1 MQGKSAFYAADGRW
15 PEAAARRAGGN
26 SVAGLQALDQLA
38 HRRHEAVGIERV
50 RGETESVVAREHE
63 LELDIVAM
71 GDVLQRLLDAEAPG
85 IGLLAGG
92 AFLVLRPV
100 RELARRETAHAV
112 DLVVA
117 DLLSLVVRDEDQRR
131 IRRAQRLGEALID
144 PGEGALAVMRREID
158 DAFPG
163 AHFERRQMVA
173 HLLD

>member
-15 PEAAARRAGGN
+15 PESAARRAGGN

-50 RGETESVVAREHE
+50 RGEAEGVVAREHE
-63 LELDIVAM
+63 LEFDVVAM

-100 RELARRETAHAV
+100 RELAGREAAYAV

-117 DLLSLVVRDEDQRR
+117 DLERLFRRDEDQRR
-131 IRRAQRLGEALID
+131 IRRPQRLGKSLID
-144 PGEGALAVMRREID
+144 PSEGAFAIMRREID
-158 DAFPG
+158 DAVAG
-163 AHFERRQMVA
+163 ARFQGRQRVA
-173 HLLD
+173 H